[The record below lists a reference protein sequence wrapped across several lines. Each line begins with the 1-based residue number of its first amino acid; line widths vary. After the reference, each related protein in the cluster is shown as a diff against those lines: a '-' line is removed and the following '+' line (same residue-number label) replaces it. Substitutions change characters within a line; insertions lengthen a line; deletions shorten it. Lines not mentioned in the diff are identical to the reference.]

1 MILFGPHDNRMLYE
15 AHIPQATLK
24 YSKQLKAFRRKGL
37 EDSTSM
43 VMSPVDIQQPD
54 FNVCTWL
61 SAYTVFV
68 DASAKMLSEH
78 GCDQGHFNLTP
89 CKKSSGKCV
98 ISPIMCISEVSTV
111 CQCFAYKLYH
121 R

>member
-1 MILFGPHDNRMLYE
+1 MILFEPHDNKMLYE

-54 FNVCTWL
+54 FNVCSWFYGYVCIL
-61 SAYTVFV
+61 V
-68 DASAKMLSEH
+68 DASAT
-78 GCDQGHFNLTP
+78 N
-89 CKKSSGKCV
+89 
-98 ISPIMCISEVSTV
+98 ISRTRM
-111 CQCFAYKLYH
+111 
-121 R
+121 